1 MLQPLEQFNEDEV
14 FGLKGNTFSIYRM
27 QRRNLDKNI
36 FVSDP
41 EFVRD
46 SNNFF
51 RDKEEFEQ
59 NYSFSMGQEFSSP
72 IPTGQ
77 MPAWVP

>member
-1 MLQPLEQFNEDEV
+1 
-14 FGLKGNTFSIYRM
+14 M

-36 FVSDP
+36 FVSEP

-59 NYSFSMGQEFSSP
+59 NYSFNMGQEFSSP